1 MAWVKGLI
9 NEVRGFDRA
18 DYEFDNIGVW
28 PRLVK
33 TLVMLAVFGL
43 LMGLGYYFKV
53 KDLYAEFDAA
63 VAKEQKLKKQYEE
76 RAFEVA
82 NLEVYRLQMEQ
93 IEKAFQGLLAQLPAD
108 TEVPGLLEDITEL
121 GLGSS
126 LKIDSI
132 TLQPEK
138 AAEFY
143 VELPIG
149 IVVTGGYHDFG
160 AFVSGV
166 AGLPRIVTL
175 HDYSIKPVGE
185 KMLQLSIGAK
195 TYRYK
200 GDL

>member
-1 MAWVKGLI
+1 MALSGI
-9 NEVRGFDRA
+9 IDEVRTFDRA

-33 TLVMLAVFGL
+33 ALVLVLVFSL
-43 LMGLGYYFKV
+43 LLGLGYYVKV
-53 KDLYAEFDAA
+53 KDLYAEFDRALA
-63 VAKEQKLKKQYEE
+63 REQKLKKDYED

-93 IEKAFQGLLAQLPAD
+93 IEESFQGLLAQLPAD

-126 LKIDSI
+126 LTINSI
-132 TLQPEK
+132 TLQPER

-143 VELPIG
+143 VELPIN

-160 AFVSGV
+160 VFVSGI

-175 HDYSIKPVGE
+175 HDHTIEQAGGN
-185 KMLQLSIGAK
+185 MLRLSINAK

>member
-93 IEKAFQGLLAQLPAD
+93 IEKDFKNLLAQLPAD

-175 HDYSIKPVGE
+175 HDYSIKPVDG

>member
-1 MAWVKGLI
+1 MLRGI
-9 NEVRGFDRA
+9 IDEVRTFDRA

-28 PRLVK
+28 PRLVRA
-33 TLVMLAVFGL
+33 LVLILVFAL
-43 LMGLGYYFKV
+43 LLGLGYYFKV
-53 KDLYAEFDAA
+53 KDLYAEFDRA
-63 VAKEQKLKKQYEE
+63 VAREQKLKKDYEE

-93 IEKAFQGLLAQLPAD
+93 IEESFQGLLAQLPAD

-126 LKIDSI
+126 LTINSI
-132 TLQPEK
+132 TLQPEQ

-143 VELPIG
+143 VELPIN

-160 AFVSGV
+160 AFVSGI

-175 HDYSIKPVGE
+175 HDYSIEQAGGN
-185 KMLQLSIGAK
+185 MLRLSINAK